1 LFSDTVPVGRL
12 PHRFAP
18 SDYIGPDGGRWR
30 VAREHARVGVMA
42 MKDLISLA
50 AVIVGMLIVLVAN

>member
-1 LFSDTVPVGRL
+1 LFGDIGCVGRL
-12 PHRFAP
+12 RHRFAP

-30 VAREHARVGVMA
+30 LAREHAKVGLMA

>member
-1 LFSDTVPVGRL
+1 MFSDTVSVGRL

-18 SDYIGPDGGRWR
+18 GDYIGPDGGRWR
-30 VAREHARVGVMA
+30 VTREHERVGFMA

>member
-1 LFSDTVPVGRL
+1 LFSDTVSVGRL
-12 PHRFAP
+12 PHYFAP
-18 SDYIGPDGGRWR
+18 SDYIGLDGGRWR
-30 VAREHARVGVMA
+30 IAREQARVARMA